1 MAKSVRSKSKIKS
14 RNILR
19 KTLFGPREEERIQRL
34 AAKQVVEAATVTETE
49 TAAKMDEEAPD
60 AEMEGT
66 EKPTTLHRR
75 KRRTPS
81 TNGRVVVRNK
91 KGRVLSRNSV
101 KWVKQPR
108 FKK

>member
-34 AAKQVVEAATVTETE
+34 AAKQVVEAAT
-49 TAAKMDEEAPD
+49 
-60 AEMEGT
+60 
-66 EKPTTLHRR
+66 KPTTLHRR